1 MRTGN
6 GKEITCLAQNSSEDR
21 ATRFLLGTRDQRVQV
36 WKFDKQKLK
45 PLLSV
50 QLDKTVPKAVE
61 FAENTKDVIV
71 FGLFDGKVY
80 VVMS

>member
-21 ATRFLLGTRDQRVQV
+21 ATRFLLGTRDQQVQV
-36 WKFDKQKLK
+36 WKLDKQKLK

-50 QLDKTVPKAVE
+50 QLDKTVPKAIE
-61 FAENTKDVIV
+61 FAENTINVIV

-80 VVMS
+80 VVTS

>member
-1 MRTGN
+1 MRMGN

-36 WKFDKQKLK
+36 WKLDKQKLK

-50 QLDKTVPKAVE
+50 QLDKTVPKAIE
-61 FAENTKDVIV
+61 FAENTINVIV
-71 FGLFDGKVY
+71 FGLFNGKVY
-80 VVMS
+80 VVTS

>member
-21 ATRFLLGTRDQRVQV
+21 ATRFLLGTRDQWVQV
-36 WKFDKQKLK
+36 WKLDKQKLK

-50 QLDKTVPKAVE
+50 QLDKTVPKAIE
-61 FAENTKDVIV
+61 FAENTINVIV

-80 VVMS
+80 VVTS